1 MPTKIEKDALTG
13 TNTTGHE
20 WDGLKELNTP
30 LPKWWLYVMY
40 ATIAFSAVWV
50 ILYPAFPFQGATG
63 VTGWIAR
70 EAVVQDVAAANER
83 MAPMMNRLRAATPQ
97 QIAADPE
104 LRAFAMAGGR
114 IAFANNC
121 AACHGAGGQGAVG
134 GFPSLADDDWIWGG
148 SYDAIHQTIAHGI
161 RNEEDDEART
171 SMMPR
176 FVADGVLTP
185 AQVNDVASYVVSLA
199 GDADPGQAAEAERGK
214 PLYAENCASC
224 HGDTGEGN
232 RDVGAPR
239 LNDRIWLHGA
249 DRHAIAR
256 FIANP
261 RMGVMPA
268 WAGRLDPATINMLTV
283 YVHALGGGEN

>member
-13 TNTTGHE
+13 TDTTGHE

-30 LPKWWLYVMY
+30 LPKWWLYLLY

-50 ILYPAFPFQGATG
+50 VLYPAFPFKGWTG
-63 VTGWIAR
+63 LTGWVAR
-70 EAVVQDVAAANER
+70 EAVMQDVAAANAR
-83 MAPMMNRLRAATPQ
+83 MAPMMSRIRDATPQ
-97 QIAADPE
+97 QIADDPQ

-121 AACHGAGGQGAVG
+121 AGCHGAGGQGALG

-148 SYDAIHQTIAHGI
+148 THDAIRATIQHGI
-161 RNEEDDEART
+161 RAGESDEERT

-176 FVADGVLTP
+176 FVADGVLTL
-185 AQVNDVASYVVSLA
+185 AQAS
-199 GDADPGQAAEAERGK
+199 DAAEFVLSLSGRATDAAAVERGK
-214 PLYAENCASC
+214 ALYADNCASC
-224 HGDTGEGN
+224 HGDGGEGN

-239 LNDRIWLHGA
+239 LNDRVWLHA
-249 DRHAIAR
+249 SDRASIAR
-256 FIANP
+256 YIANP
-261 RMGVMPA
+261 RLGVMPS
-268 WAGRLDPATINMLTV
+268 WGGRLDPATVNMLTV